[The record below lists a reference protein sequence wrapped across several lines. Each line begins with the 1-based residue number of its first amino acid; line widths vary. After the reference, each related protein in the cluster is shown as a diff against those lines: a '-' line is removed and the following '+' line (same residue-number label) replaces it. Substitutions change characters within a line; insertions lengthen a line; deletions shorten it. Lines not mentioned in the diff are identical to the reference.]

1 MISNVGHLFMCLLVI
16 WVSSLKTGDLGLIP
30 GLGRSP
36 GGGHG
41 NPVQYFFPGESH
53 GLRSLVGYGLW
64 GHKESDM
71 TEVIEHAHAAN

>member
-1 MISNVGHLFMCLLVI
+1 MFPEIHTDLQTLGSKEFTSNA
-16 WVSSLKTGDLGLIP
+16 GDLGLIH